1 VDWYYFAMVV
11 YFYSGHWWIFTPALT
26 KELLIFGIGCNEKVS
41 SLQNHIETE
50 EHINVIGG

>member
-1 VDWYYFAMVV
+1 MVV